1 MGDLFTQS
9 SGAYEVK
16 PPTPTE
22 PKGPPGSPGSIDTR
36 ELTDFDRLL
45 IDAYVVAGRTLDDL
59 PYTNEFED
67 LFQTLGGDTCG
78 KSRREVFHRLHNLR
92 KASGLPRLGRAPF
105 NPPAINLDDEELLSS
120 LVVAQIGTLGQR
132 DQLPFTSRFDLLA
145 QQFNDRTGRSLASHD
160 VWRLVAKLAK

>member
-9 SGAYEVK
+9 SDAYEVK
-16 PPTPTE
+16 LPAEKNPPS
-22 PKGPPGSPGSIDTR
+22 PPNIDAR

-45 IDAYVVAGRTLDDL
+45 IDAYMVGGRTLDDL
-59 PYTNEFED
+59 PYTREFED
-67 LFQTLGGDTCG
+67 LFMSLGGDACG

-92 KASGLPRLGRAPF
+92 KASKLPRIGRAPF
-105 NPPAINLDDEELLSS
+105 NPPTINLDDEELLSS

-132 DQLPFTSRFDLLA
+132 DQLPFTSRFELLA